1 MRILTNEA
9 LYKRNTRLAF
19 VANLAGVVFLAW
31 SVFVLFNAGQFGM
44 YLLLLILGFMSVQIG
59 SYFGRWNRRP
69 DHALNQALK
78 SLDDSY
84 TLYHFRSPVSHLL
97 LGPTGLWILMPRNT
111 RGTISYDKAR
121 RRWVTKGAGLLA
133 RLSHEAIGKPIVEA
147 SLEAEALDRFLQ
159 KAWKGGNLRVQA
171 AVAFIDPD
179 AEVQA
184 GNAPIPAASAKKLK
198 QILLKA
204 DEKSRLTPEQN
215 KQLRSLFEKNPS
227 K

>member
-31 SVFVLFNAGQFGM
+31 SVFILFNAGQFGL
-44 YLLLLILGFMSVQIG
+44 YLLLLILGFISVQIG

-111 RGTISYDKAR
+111 RGTISYDSAR
-121 RRWVTKGAGLLA
+121 RRWVIKGAGLLA
-133 RLSHEAIGKPIVEA
+133 RFSHEAIGKPIVEA

-184 GNAPIPAASAKKLK
+184 GNAPIPAASSKKLK
-198 QILLKA
+198 QIMLKA

-215 KQLRSLFEKNPS
+215 KQLRALFEKRPA